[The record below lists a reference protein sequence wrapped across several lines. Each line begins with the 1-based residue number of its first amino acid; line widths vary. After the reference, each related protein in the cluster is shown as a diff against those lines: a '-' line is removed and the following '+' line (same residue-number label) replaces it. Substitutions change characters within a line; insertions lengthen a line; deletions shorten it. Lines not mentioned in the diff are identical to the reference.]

1 MSHSPYEPAEGI
13 GRGVDPELS
22 GVDEVGTEVSSGTV
36 YGETYVAP
44 TEDLYAP
51 VGDAG
56 TGTAPTGTT
65 QAGTSAG
72 DVKDTAADQGR
83 RVADTARQSAGQVKD
98 TAVEQGQQVAAV
110 AKDEAVQ
117 VKEQAAGSIRDIV
130 GQGRTELASQ
140 LGTSQNRLAEYVH
153 SLSDELGTMAS
164 GGSDGSG
171 PLADLAHRGART
183 GGELSRWL
191 TDHEPA
197 DVVAEVTRFARRRP
211 FAFLGAS
218 LLAGVVV
225 GRVTRSLAAEAKDEH
240 DAQQAPSTPA
250 VTGPDLTA
258 PVATPATPVG
268 SEAGY
273 GTTSYGT
280 TGYDATPVAGYGAT
294 PVAGYEPTPVT
305 GYETPAYGTEG
316 YVPGDLPE
324 NPAPQSWTGGSR

>member
-22 GVDEVGTEVSSGTV
+22 GVDEVGTEVSPGTV

-44 TEDLYAP
+44 AEDLYAP

-83 RVADTARQSAGQVKD
+83 RVADTAKAAAGQVKD

-140 LGTSQNRLAEYVH
+140 ARDVAEPARRVRPLARPTSSARWRRVVPTGPARWPTSRTVAPGPVASSRRWLVRPRAGRRAGRGHALRPSSSVGVPRRLA
-153 SLSDELGTMAS
+153 
-164 GGSDGSG
+164 
-171 PLADLAHRGART
+171 
-183 GGELSRWL
+183 
-191 TDHEPA
+191 
-197 DVVAEVTRFARRRP
+197 ARRRGRGSRDP
-211 FAFLGAS
+211 QPRRRGQGRARRAAGA
-218 LLAGVVV
+218 
-225 GRVTRSLAAEAKDEH
+225 EH
-240 DAQQAPSTPA
+240 PAA
-250 VTGPDLTA
+250 VTGPD
-258 PVATPATPVG
+258 
-268 SEAGY
+268 Y
-273 GTTSYGT
+273 GPGRHARHPGRLRGRLRTTSYGT
-280 TGYDATPVAGYGAT
+280 TGYDAGRRRLRRDARRRLRADARHGT
-294 PVAGYEPTPVT
+294 
-305 GYETPAYGTEG
+305 TPAYGTEG

-324 NPAPQSWTGGSR
+324 NPAPQTWTGGSR